1 MRGIPGR
8 PACSRS
14 SSRTRVRSALRTHP
28 AATWIA
34 AFAVLGAA
42 LAARNLTALSTTPPG
57 LYVDEAS
64 IGYNAWTVA
73 NFGVDEHG
81 HSLPLYFEAFGE
93 YKNPVYVYALV
104 PFARFLP
111 LTATTERLPAALF
124 GLVAV
129 VFIALTAWRLTRSRW
144 ITILVALAAALT
156 PWLVEESRVGF
167 EVISMVTTLGLAIW
181 CLADERRMTPGR
193 FALAGLFLA
202 LSIFAYS
209 TGRVEV
215 ALFTGAFA
223 FAYWRRG
230 LRGWWLTVAVVAA
243 GYVVLGVWWLLHPGA
258 LTAEF
263 GLRSI
268 AADGAPLP
276 TLFGRFVSNYASYF
290 SVDFLFIHGDANP
303 RHNTGYAGMLLAA
316 MLPLL
321 LLGLGGCWRRRH
333 EALPK
338 FVVLSLLVGPASASV
353 VDNGGL
359 PHALRSACMLPFW
372 FLLLVFGVETARDLV
387 RPRRLAAALVTAAL
401 VAQGA
406 LYTVDMYTAYP
417 VRAAAVFDDGLVQA
431 VGTAWHAAAGQHVFI
446 STTFEGESAY
456 IDADFA
462 LRPAPPATYSAGNP
476 QMTLLGCSVV
486 DAAQISSAAR
496 PGDVAVLAPQD
507 PVPAGAVH
515 ILTEYGPTDPLGGSA
530 RPQPMAAVYR
540 LMG

>member
-1 MRGIPGR
+1 M
-8 PACSRS
+8 
-14 SSRTRVRSALRTHP
+14 RSALRTRG
-28 AATWIA
+28 AALWIA
-34 AFAVLGAA
+34 AFTVLGVAI
-42 LAARNLTALSTTPPG
+42 AARNLTALSTTPPG

-64 IGYNAWTVA
+64 IGYNAWAIA

-124 GLVAV
+124 GLIAV
-129 VFIALTAWRLTRSRW
+129 LFVTLAAWRLTRSRW
-144 ITILVALAAALT
+144 IAIFTAATAALT
-156 PWLVEESRVGF
+156 PWLVQESRVGF
-167 EVISMVTTLGLAIW
+167 EVISMVATLSVAIW
-181 CLADERRMTPGR
+181 CLADERRTTPGR
-193 FALAGLFLA
+193 FALAGVMLA

-209 TGRVEV
+209 TGRIEA

-230 LRGWWLTVAVVAA
+230 LRGWWLTVVVVGA
-243 GYVVLGVWWLLHPGA
+243 GYVILGVWWLLHPGA

-303 RHNTGYAGMLLAA
+303 RHNTGYAGMLLAV

-321 LLGLGGCWRRRH
+321 LLGLVGCWRRRH

-338 FVVLSLLVGPASASV
+338 FLILSLLVGPASAAV

-372 FLLLVFGVETARDLV
+372 FLLFVFGVDTARRLV
-387 RPRRLAAALVTAAL
+387 RPYRAVAVLAAAAM

-406 LYTVDMYTAYP
+406 LYMVDMYTAYP
-417 VRAAAVFDDGLVQA
+417 VRAAPVFDDGLVQA
-431 VGTAWHAAAGQHVFI
+431 VSTAWHDAAGRHVFI
-446 STTFEGESAY
+446 SATFEGEAAY

-462 LRPAPPATYSAGNP
+462 LLPAPPPTYSPGNP

-486 DAAQISSAAR
+486 DAVQISSAAMG
-496 PGDVAVLAPQD
+496 GDVAVLAPQD

-515 ILTEYGPTDPLGGSA
+515 VVTEYGPTDPLGGGA
-530 RPQPMAAVYR
+530 PAQPMAVVYR
-540 LMG
+540 IVG